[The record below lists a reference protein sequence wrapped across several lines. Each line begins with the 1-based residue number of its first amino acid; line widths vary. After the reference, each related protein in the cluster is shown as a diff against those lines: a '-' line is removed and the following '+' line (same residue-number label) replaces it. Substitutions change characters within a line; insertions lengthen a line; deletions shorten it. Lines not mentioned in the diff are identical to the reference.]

1 MSKDVCDATACEL
14 AGSFA
19 AGTVS
24 PVDALESCLARIEKL
39 NPKLNAIVTLD
50 SAGAHKAA
58 ARSAARWRAGKPL
71 SALDGVPI
79 TIKDNLFV
87 AGMRATWGSRLY
99 EKRVPEADELPVA
112 RVRAAGLVIVGKTNV
127 PEFTLQGY
135 TDNLL
140 FGPTRN
146 PWNAA
151 LTPGGSSGG
160 AVASVAGGMVPLA
173 IGTDG
178 GGSIRRP
185 ASHTGLVGLKPT
197 TGRVPRS
204 GGFPAILHDFEVAGP
219 IAHSVADVSALMAVL
234 AGPDH
239 RDPLSTPWPPWREP
253 EAASERLRILYVPTF
268 GASPVDPEIHSSVA
282 DAADALRQLGHEVEA
297 GDVPFDFE
305 RVAQA
310 FGTVATAGLVW
321 LLRDHQWAGRI
332 TSGMQAMADA
342 GVKLTAADY
351 AEALAIAH
359 RVKLLLAELF
369 DRFDMLLTPAAAA
382 LPWPA
387 EQSHPP
393 TIAGQ
398 QVGPRGHAV
407 FTGFCERCRM
417 SRHRAP
423 VRTFACRPANRTA
436 ASGPSG
442 SRRDADCARQG
453 LRGRAPLARTAALA
467 GGSLLH
473 CAMTPSWCFVHRDA
487 NSRDHRD
494 LMSRA
499 R

>member
-1 MSKDVCDATACEL
+1 MSKAVCDATACEL
-14 AGSFA
+14 ADKFA

-24 PVDALESCLARIEKL
+24 PVDVLEACLARIERL

-50 SAGAHKAA
+50 STGARTSAA
-58 ARSAARWRAGKPL
+58 QSAARWRAGKPL

-87 AGMRATWGSRLY
+87 AGMRATWGSRLF
-99 EKRVPEADELPVA
+99 EEQVPQADEQPVA
-112 RVRAAGLVIVGKTNV
+112 RLRAAGLVMVGKTNV

-160 AVASVAGGMVPLA
+160 AVASVASGMVPVA

-204 GGFPAILHDFEVAGP
+204 GGFPAILHDFEVVGP
-219 IAHSVADVSALMAVL
+219 IGQTVADVSALMAVL
-234 AGPDH
+234 AGPDQ
-239 RDPLSTPWPPWREP
+239 RDPLSSPWPAWREP
-253 EAASERLRILYVPTF
+253 RAETERLRILYIPTF

-282 DAADALRQLGHEVEA
+282 DAADALRRLGHDVEP
-297 GDVPFDFE
+297 GDVPFDYE
-305 RVAQA
+305 RVAEA

-332 TSGMQAMADA
+332 GPGMQAMADA
-342 GVKLTAADY
+342 GVKLTVADY
-351 AEALAIAH
+351 AEALAVAH
-359 RVKLLLAELF
+359 HLKVLLAELF
-369 DRFDMLLTPAAAA
+369 SRFDMLLTPAAAA

-387 EQSHPP
+387 DQSHPP

-398 QVGPRGHAV
+398 HAGPRGHAV
-407 FTGFCERCRM
+407 FT
-417 SRHRAP
+417 A
-423 VRTFACRPANRTA
+423 FANVAGCP
-436 ASGPSG
+436 
-442 SRRDADCARQG
+442 G
-453 LRGRAPLARTAALA
+453 LALPC
-467 GGSLLH
+467 S
-473 CAMTPSWCFVHRDA
+473 P
-487 NSRDHRD
+487 
-494 LMSRA
+494 SRA
-499 R
+499 GLPIGLQLVARPGADEKLIGLAKCYEVARPWRERRPLLDAACSTAQS

>member
-1 MSKDVCDATACEL
+1 MSKDVCDASACKL
-14 AGSFA
+14 AAEFA

-24 PVDALESCLARIEKL
+24 PIDALEACLSRIERL

-50 SAGAHKAA
+50 STGARNAA
-58 ARSAARWRAGKPL
+58 KESAARWRAGKPL

-87 AGMRATWGSRLY
+87 AGMRATWGSRLFA
-99 EKRVPEADELPVA
+99 ERVPDADELPVA
-112 RVRAAGLVIVGKTNV
+112 RLRAAGLVIVGKTNV

-160 AVASVAGGMVPLA
+160 AVASVAGRMVPVA

-197 TGRVPRS
+197 TGRVARS
-204 GGFPAILHDFEVAGP
+204 GGFPAILHDFEVVGA
-219 IAHSVADVSALMAVL
+219 IARTVADVSAVMAVL
-234 AGPDH
+234 AGPDR
-239 RDPLSTPWPPWREP
+239 RDPLSAAWPHWRNPEV
-253 EAASERLRILYVPTF
+253 EAARLRILYVPTF
-268 GASPVDPEIHSSVA
+268 AASPVDPEIHASVA
-282 DAADALRQLGHEVEA
+282 GAADALRQLGAHVQA

-332 TSGMQAMADA
+332 TPGMQAMADA
-342 GVKLTAADY
+342 GIKLTAADY
-351 AEALAIAH
+351 AEALAVAH
-359 RVKLLLAELF
+359 ELKRRLTEIF

-387 EQSHPP
+387 EESHPP

-398 QVGPRGHAV
+398 DVGPRGHAV
-407 FTGFCERCRM
+407 FT
-417 SRHRAP
+417 A
-423 VRTFACRPANRTA
+423 FANVAGCP
-436 ASGPSG
+436 GI
-442 SRRDADCARQG
+442 
-453 LRGRAPLARTAALA
+453 ALPC
-467 GGSLLH
+467 S
-473 CAMTPSWCFVHRDA
+473 P
-487 NSRDHRD
+487 
-494 LMSRA
+494 SRA
-499 R
+499 GLPIGLQLVARPGSDETLIGLAKSYEAARPWRERRPS

>member
-1 MSKDVCDATACEL
+1 MATRDGQLMSRDLCEGTACEL
-14 AGSFA
+14 AGMFA

-24 PVDALESCLARIEKL
+24 PVDALEIFLARIEKL
-39 NPKLNAIVTLD
+39 NPALNAIVTSD
-50 SAGAHKAA
+50 SAGARKAA
-58 ARSAARWRAGKPL
+58 AVSTARWRAGKPL

-79 TIKDNLFV
+79 TIKDNLLV

-99 EKRVPEADELPVA
+99 EEYVPEADELPVE

-146 PWNAA
+146 PWNPA

-160 AVASVAGGMVPLA
+160 AVATVAAGMVPFA

-185 ASHTGLVGLKPT
+185 ASHAGLVGLKPT

-219 IAHSVADVSALMAVL
+219 IAHSVADVSALMTIL
-234 AGPDH
+234 AGPDP
-239 RDPLSTPWPPWREP
+239 RDPFSTSWPAWREP
-253 EAASERLRILYVPTF
+253 EAETERRRILYVPTF

-282 DAADALRQLGHEVEA
+282 DAAHALRELGHEVEP
-297 GDVPFDFE
+297 GDLPFDSE

-310 FGTVATAGLVW
+310 FGTVAAAGLVW
-321 LLRDHQWAGRI
+321 LLRDHHWTGGI
-332 TSGMQAMADA
+332 SSGMQAMADA
-342 GVKLTAADY
+342 GAKFTAADY
-351 AEALAIAH
+351 VEALAIAL
-359 RVKLLLAELF
+359 RAKRLLAGLF

-393 TIAGQ
+393 TIAGHP
-398 QVGPRGHAV
+398 VGPRGHAV
-407 FTGFCERCRM
+407 FTGFANVSGCPGIALPCSPSHAGLPIGLQLVACPGADEM
-417 SRHRAP
+417 LIA
-423 VRTFACRPANRTA
+423 FAKTYEAARPW
-436 ASGPSG
+436 
-442 SRRDADCARQG
+442 
-453 LRGRAPLARTAALA
+453 RGRRPLLGAACSTAQ
-467 GGSLLH
+467 
-473 CAMTPSWCFVHRDA
+473 
-487 NSRDHRD
+487 
-494 LMSRA
+494 
-499 R
+499 